1 MNILT
6 RLSRKPR
13 AEVTLPLAEWHATTL
28 AIDGLVDHN
37 DELQAKVDA
46 LTLEVAERCGTI
58 ARLTAERDRARRWA
72 VHLEQET
79 ADLER
84 VNNELR
90 QQLAAAEVH
99 GVPA

>member
-1 MNILT
+1 VSIID
-6 RLSRKPR
+6 RISRKPR

-37 DELQAKVDA
+37 DELQSRVDD
-46 LTLEVAERCGTI
+46 LTLEVAEHCGTI
-58 ARLTAERDRARRWA
+58 ARLTDERDRARRWA
-72 VHLEQET
+72 VHLEQDN

-84 VNNELR
+84 VNAELR
-90 QQLAAAEVH
+90 QQLASAEVH